1 MAFTRVPFGSMQ
13 WEPGSHRLEKKKTL
27 LGRGVG
33 LLEFAPGFADP
44 KWCERS
50 HIMYVIEGTVELEFD
65 EGFVTLSPGQCGVLD
80 RGTRHRAKNSG
91 DEKAIVFVVS
101 DVDLPL

>member
-1 MAFTRVPFGSMQ
+1 MAFTRVPFGSMP
-13 WEPGSHRLEKKKTL
+13 WEQGAHPREMKKTL

-44 KWCERS
+44 EWCERS
-50 HIMYVIEGTVELEFD
+50 HVMYVVEGMLELEFD
-65 EGFVTLSPGQCGVLD
+65 EGIATLSAGQCGVLD

-91 DEKAIVFVVS
+91 DEPAVIFVVS
-101 DVDLPL
+101 DIDLPP

>member
-1 MAFTRVPFGSMQ
+1 MP
-13 WEPGSHRLEKKKTL
+13 WEQGAHRLEKKKTL

-50 HIMYVIEGTVELEFD
+50 HIMYVVEGSIELEFD
-65 EGFVTLSPGQCGVLD
+65 EGFVILRRPVRRSRSRRHAAPRMTKNTSDEPAD
-80 RGTRHRAKNSG
+80 RVRR
-91 DEKAIVFVVS
+91 ERRWI
-101 DVDLPL
+101 LPT

>member
-1 MAFTRVPFGSMQ
+1 MAFTRVPFGSMP
-13 WEPGSHRLEKKKTL
+13 WEQGNHRLEKKKSL
-27 LGRGVG
+27 VGRGVG

-50 HIMYVIEGTVELEFD
+50 HVMYVVEGMIDLEFD
-65 EGFVTLSPGQCGVLD
+65 EGIVTLSAGQCGVLD
-80 RGTRHRAKNSG
+80 RGTRHRAKNTG

-101 DVDLPL
+101 DIDLPV